1 MGRSETQ
8 HMDENV
14 AYIEKCMD
22 KVLGGSDIT
31 REEAG
36 RLYEAG
42 KKEPLFL
49 MAAADKIRK
58 TFCGDKMRFCS
69 DVNARSGRCTEN
81 CRFCAQSGWYHTGV
95 KEYPLRSPEDLLH
108 EAKQAEAYGAER
120 FGIVTSG
127 RGQSDPVQFASI
139 VKAVKLITEQT
150 KLSVCCSLGLLT
162 DDQLKQLKDAGCQ
175 RIHCNL
181 ETAKRYFPNIC
192 TTHTYEEKEDHIRRI
207 QKAGLEVCSGGIMGL
222 GETDD
227 DRIDMAFALRSHH
240 VTSVP
245 LNIFSP
251 IPGTP
256 FGKNKPPKPVEVLRM
271 FALYRFILP
280 HVIMRVCAGR
290 ETALRDLQASAL
302 AAGLNGAM
310 IGGYLTI
317 AGRPPE
323 KDKQMAVDM
332 GRTL

>member
-1 MGRSETQ
+1 
-8 HMDENV
+8 MDTNIQFIT
-14 AYIEKCMD
+14 ACLD
-22 KVLGGSDIT
+22 KVLSGGEIS
-31 REEAG
+31 RKEAG
-36 RLYEAG
+36 KLYEAG
-42 KKEPLFL
+42 EKEPLFL
-49 MAAADKIRK
+49 MASADKIRK

-81 CRFCAQSGWYHTGV
+81 CRFCAQSGWYKTGV
-95 KEYPLRSPEDLLH
+95 DEYPLRTPEFLL
-108 EAKQAEAYGAER
+108 EQAKKAEEYGAER

-127 RGQSDPVQFASI
+127 RGQSDPVQFDAI
-139 VKAVKLITEQT
+139 VKAVEMITKET

-162 DDQLKQLKDAGCQ
+162 DEQLARLKKAGCQ

-181 ETAKRYFPNIC
+181 ETAQRYFPHIC

-222 GETDD
+222 GETTD
-227 DRIDMAFALRSHH
+227 DRIDMAFALKSHH
-240 VTSVP
+240 ITSVP

-256 FGKNKPPKPVEVLRM
+256 FGKNKPPKPLEVLTM
-271 FALYRFILP
+271 FSVYRFILP
-280 HVIMRVCAGR
+280 HTIMRVCAGR
-290 ETALRDLQASAL
+290 ETALRDLQAFAL

-323 KDKQMAVDM
+323 KDKQMAVDL
-332 GRTL
+332 GRQL

>member
-1 MGRSETQ
+1 MHGKLQILRPVRLVP
-8 HMDENV
+8 HR
-14 AYIEKCMD
+14 
-22 KVLGGSDIT
+22 
-31 REEAG
+31 REG
-36 RLYEAG
+36 IS
-42 KKEPLFL
+42 F
-49 MAAADKIRK
+49 
-58 TFCGDKMRFCS
+58 
-69 DVNARSGRCTEN
+69 TE
-81 CRFCAQSGWYHTGV
+81 
-95 KEYPLRSPEDLLH
+95 PEDLLH

-139 VKAVKLITEQT
+139 VKAVKLISQQT

-162 DDQLKQLKDAGCQ
+162 DDQLRQLKEAGCQ

-222 GETDD
+222 GETED
-227 DRIDMAFALRSHH
+227 DRLDMAFALRSHH

-256 FGKNKPPKPVEVLRM
+256 FGKINRPSRWMYSVC
-271 FALYRFILP
+271 LP
-280 HVIMRVCAGR
+280 CTGSFCPM
-290 ETALRDLQASAL
+290 
-302 AAGLNGAM
+302 
-310 IGGYLTI
+310 
-317 AGRPPE
+317 
-323 KDKQMAVDM
+323 
-332 GRTL
+332 

>member
-1 MGRSETQ
+1 
-8 HMDENV
+8 MDENV
-14 AYIEKCMD
+14 KFIEDCMN
-22 KVLGGSDIT
+22 KILGGTDIT

-36 RLYEAG
+36 KLNEAG

-139 VKAVKLITEQT
+139 VKAVKLISQQT

-162 DDQLKQLKDAGCQ
+162 DAQLRQLKEAGCQ

-222 GETDD
+222 GETED
-227 DRIDMAFALRSHH
+227 DRLDMAFALRSHH

-256 FGKNKPPKPVEVLRM
+256 FGKNKPPKPVDVLRM

-290 ETALRDLQASAL
+290 ETALRDLRAFAL

-323 KDKQMAVDM
+323 KDKQMALDL